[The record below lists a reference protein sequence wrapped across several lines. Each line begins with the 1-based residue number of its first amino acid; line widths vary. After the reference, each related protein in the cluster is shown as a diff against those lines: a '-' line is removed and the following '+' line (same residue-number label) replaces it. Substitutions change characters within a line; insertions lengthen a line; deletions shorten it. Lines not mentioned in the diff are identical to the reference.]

1 MIEITDGPIDHG
13 EVADRVRSN
22 RAGAVCVFL
31 GTTREITGGRETQ
44 FLDYEAYPG
53 MARKKLEEL
62 EQSARARWPVEG
74 VALVHR
80 VGRVGPG
87 ETSVVVAV
95 STPHRRDAFEAC
107 QWLMDRLKEEVPIWK
122 KETWGDGAEEW
133 VHPGAP

>member
-1 MIEITDGPIDHG
+1 
-13 EVADRVRSN
+13 
-22 RAGAVCVFL
+22 
-31 GTTREITGGRETQ
+31 
-44 FLDYEAYPG
+44 

-62 EQSARARWPVEG
+62 EQAARDRWPIEG

-133 VHPGAP
+133 VHPGSP